1 MRKAG
6 TETATVAYNRSA
18 RGLAGLTFCND
29 GYPWP
34 DDETPLQADAERGKD
49 TPYWRFVIERQKA
62 AADSLRPAPVK
73 LPPPA
78 RVPGL
83 D

>member
-1 MRKAG
+1 M
-6 TETATVAYNRSA
+6 AYNRSG
-18 RGLAGLTFCND
+18 RGLAALTFSND

-34 DDETPLQADAERGKD
+34 DDETPLQADAERGED
-49 TPYWRFVIERQKA
+49 TPYWRFVIERQRAKP
-62 AADSLRPAPVK
+62 DRSPPAPAT

-83 D
+83 R

>member
-1 MRKAG
+1 MRTDWNG
-6 TETATVAYNRSA
+6 PTTMAYNRNAS
-18 RGLAGLTFCND
+18 GLAALTFSND

-62 AADSLRPAPVK
+62 SADSLRPAPGR

>member
-1 MRKAG
+1 MRTGKNRV
-6 TETATVAYNRSA
+6 TTVAYNQSGP
-18 RGLAGLTFCND
+18 GLAALTFSNE
-29 GYPWP
+29 GYAWP
-34 DDETPLQADAERGKD
+34 DDETPMQADAERGED
-49 TPYWRFVIERQKA
+49 TPYWRLVVERQRA
-62 AADSLRPAPVK
+62 AADPLLAAPAT

>member
-1 MRKAG
+1 M
-6 TETATVAYNRSA
+6 VAYNRSG
-18 RGLAGLTFCND
+18 RGLAALTFSNE

-34 DDETPLQADAERGKD
+34 DDETPLQADAERGED
-49 TPYWRFVIERQKA
+49 TPYWRFIIERRRSTAEPGRPTA
-62 AADSLRPAPVK
+62 AT

-83 D
+83 R